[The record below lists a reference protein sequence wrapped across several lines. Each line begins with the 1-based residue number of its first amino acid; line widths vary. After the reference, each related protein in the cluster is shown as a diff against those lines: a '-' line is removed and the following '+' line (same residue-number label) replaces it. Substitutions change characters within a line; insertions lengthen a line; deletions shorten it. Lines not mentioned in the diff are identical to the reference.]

1 MPLLSKLHEGPL
13 LQHLQEE
20 DLLIVNEGRH
30 DANAVIARAMALPML
45 GFAALLLWI
54 DLKRADAGLMQASV
68 VYVALAASHAMY
80 ALGVLPSLL
89 LWAGHRFSRRL
100 QQEALRLHIAVMSGG
115 LLTMAVL
122 GIIERGGLVML
133 AVALLVGNLMYQ
145 VPLRPRLAFNAVA
158 FAGCGIAIMV
168 TAQPEEHI
176 AVLVRATEFLALVIA
191 CAVVGGLHNRQ
202 RLASLLAEHRLT
214 QMAMLDALTGVAS
227 RRRLDDALR
236 VELAAVARG
245 RQLSVILLDADRFK
259 SVNDRFGHD
268 VGDDVLR
275 ALARVLQQGA
285 RLTDVIGRWG
295 GEEFIVV
302 CPDTQGVEAVVLAE
316 RLAQALRATS
326 LPVAGTVTASFG
338 VAQAVPGE
346 TARQLIDRAD
356 RALYRAK
363 GAGRDRV
370 VLAEDPSLPG

>member
-1 MPLLSKLHEGPL
+1 MSLLPKLHEGPL
-13 LQHLQEE
+13 LHELQED
-20 DLLIVNEGRH
+20 DLIVVNEGRH
-30 DANAVIARAMALPML
+30 DNNAVIARAMALPML

-54 DLKRADAGLMQASV
+54 DLKRADAGLMEGSV
-68 VYVALAASHAMY
+68 VYVALAASHAVY

-89 LWAGHRFSRRL
+89 LWAGHRFSRDL
-100 QQEALRLHIAVMSGG
+100 QREALRLHITVMSGG
-115 LLTMAVL
+115 LLIMAVL
-122 GIIERGGLVML
+122 GIVERGGLVML

-145 VPLRPRLAFNAVA
+145 VPLRPRMAFNAVA
-158 FAGCGIAIMV
+158 FAGCGIAIIA
-168 TAQPEEHI
+168 TARPEEHI

-227 RRRLDDALR
+227 RRRLDEVLQ

-245 RQLSVILLDADRFK
+245 RELSVILLDADHFK

-268 VGDDVLR
+268 IGDDVLR
-275 ALARVLQQGA
+275 ALARMLQQGA

-302 CPDTQGVEAVVLAE
+302 CPDTRAAEAVVRAE
-316 RLAQALRATS
+316 RLAQALRSTT
-326 LPVAGTVTASFG
+326 LPMAGTVTASFG

-346 TARQLIDRAD
+346 TARQLVDRAD
-356 RALYRAK
+356 RALYQAK
-363 GAGRDRV
+363 EAGRDRV
-370 VLAEDPSLPG
+370 VRAVDAPLPG

>member
-1 MPLLSKLHEGPL
+1 MPLLTKLHEGPL
-13 LQHLQEE
+13 LQELQEE
-20 DLLIVNEGRH
+20 DLIVVNEGRH
-30 DANAVIARAMALPML
+30 DANAVVARAMALPML

-54 DLKRADAGLMQASV
+54 DLKRADAGLMEASV
-68 VYVALAASHAMY
+68 VYVALAASHAVY

-89 LWAGHRFSRRL
+89 LWAGHRFSRNIHR
-100 QQEALRLHIAVMSGG
+100 EALRLHITVMSGG

-122 GIIERGGLVML
+122 GIVERGGLVML

-145 VPLRPRLAFNAVA
+145 VPLRQRVAFNAVA
-158 FAGCGIAIMV
+158 FAGCGIAIIA
-168 TAQPEEHI
+168 TARPEEHI

-191 CAVVGGLHNRQ
+191 SAVVGGLHNRQ

-227 RRRLDDALR
+227 RRRLDDVLQI
-236 VELAAVARG
+236 ELAAVARG

-275 ALARVLQQGA
+275 AIARVLQQGA

-302 CPDTQGVEAVVLAE
+302 CPDTRAAEAVVLAE

-326 LPVAGTVTASFG
+326 LPVADTVTASFG

-346 TARQLIDRAD
+346 AARQLIDRAD
-356 RALYRAK
+356 RALYQAK
-363 GAGRDRV
+363 EAGRDRV
-370 VLAEDPSLPG
+370 VRAEEPT

>member
-1 MPLLSKLHEGPL
+1 MPLLTKLHEGPL
-13 LQHLQEE
+13 LQELQEE
-20 DLLIVNEGRH
+20 DLIVVNEGRH
-30 DANAVIARAMALPML
+30 DANAVVARAMALPML

-54 DLKRADAGLMQASV
+54 DLKRADAGLMEASV
-68 VYVALAASHAMY
+68 VYVALAASHAVY

-89 LWAGHRFSRRL
+89 LWAGHRFSRSIHR
-100 QQEALRLHIAVMSGG
+100 EALRLHITVMSGG

-122 GIIERGGLVML
+122 GIVERGGLVML

-145 VPLRPRLAFNAVA
+145 VPLRPLLAFNAVA
-158 FAGCGIAIMV
+158 FAGCGIAIIA
-168 TAQPEEHI
+168 TARPEEHI

-227 RRRLDDALR
+227 RRRLDDVLKI
-236 VELAAVARG
+236 ELAAVARG

-302 CPDTQGVEAVVLAE
+302 CPDTRAAEAVVLAE

-346 TARQLIDRAD
+346 AARQLIDRAD
-356 RALYRAK
+356 RALYQAK
-363 GAGRDRV
+363 EAGRDRV
-370 VLAEDPSLPG
+370 VRAEEPT